1 MLFLMWSAKV
11 HMDQCFSNGV
21 LRNLRVPQVVPGVPP
36 KQTEIAWDEI
46 RSHNSMR
53 L

>member
-1 MLFLMWSAKV
+1 MHTLVSKLAALS
-11 HMDQCFSNGV
+11 QCFSNGV
-21 LRNLRVPQVVPGVPP
+21 PRVAVRGSP

-46 RSHNSMR
+46 SNHSSMR